1 MHNVG
6 CHQEQSASQESPVIL
21 TCYKFSSTTPEITP
35 TGETTVRFNF
45 GTRTIINISCYEK
58 KRKLYLEFAKS
69 TTANHTVQHQ
79 SSVTKK
85 QGRKTQ
91 IHPCTFLQFSFESTM
106 LDVHFI
112 TKQQK
117 SE

>member
-1 MHNVG
+1 
-6 CHQEQSASQESPVIL
+6 
-21 TCYKFSSTTPEITP
+21 
-35 TGETTVRFNF
+35 
-45 GTRTIINISCYEK
+45 
-58 KRKLYLEFAKS
+58 LYLEFAKS

-117 SE
+117 VNNKFKENLNPGKSN